1 MTKRGTRVF
10 PVIYSFEGHPSEDGS
25 VFLIEGTA
33 FDGTVVR
40 LAIPLD
46 NIQHFIA
53 FLLTWV
59 GTISS
64 ELPGEAPVGESE
76 SNGRIPVRATSIA
89 IGPTKG
95 DDAYIGI
102 SVGRAELVFALPASA
117 LTPIGETLML
127 LAGTPSNPATSL
139 SQ

>member
-1 MTKRGTRVF
+1 MTKQDTSSF
-10 PVIYSFEGHPSEDGS
+10 PIIYSFEGHPSKDGS
-25 VFLIEGTA
+25 FFLIEGTA

-64 ELPGEAPVGESE
+64 KHPGDAPIDGSE
-76 SNGRIPVRATSIA
+76 SNGRIPIPATSIA

-102 SVGRAELVFALPASA
+102 SVGRAELIF
-117 LTPIGETLML
+117 
-127 LAGTPSNPATSL
+127 
-139 SQ
+139 